1 MIMFNKKSN
10 ALWVAIVAAL
20 VAALT
25 TIVLL
30 ALRARKKANEVTEE
44 DFVDCDYDCDCLYVD
59 DEIEPLAEDEFE
71 SVDE

>member
-1 MIMFNKKSN
+1 MFNKKSN
-10 ALWVAIVAAL
+10 VFWVAVVAAV

-44 DFVDCDYDCDCLYVD
+44 DFIDCDYDCDCLYVD
-59 DEIEPLAEDEFE
+59 DEVEPLVEDDFD
-71 SVDE
+71 SVEE

>member
-1 MIMFNKKSN
+1 MFNKKSN
-10 ALWVAIVAAL
+10 VIWVAVVAAA
-20 VAALT
+20 VAAIT

-59 DEIEPLAEDEFE
+59 DEIEPLINDEFD
-71 SVDE
+71 SVEE